1 MASKPFRA
9 STRNAHRRA
18 AGSRLSAPRKPAR
31 SAPSTERGRAAGPG
45 PERSAAKPLRPH
57 AAPRA
62 PGPLP
67 AAPGPVLDPAGPAQT
82 CGRPPGCRPRRGA
95 AFAGK
100 GRAGRGGAPRFS
112 LPAGR
117 RLRRAAKG
125 PHRDRAPP
133 LRPAGPGVARREVG
147 GSSAARGSRQSGRCR
162 RARWR
167 GGGFSGRTLPA
178 ARGRGAASSAGPPSG
193 VRSCRPGGAVRG
205 FICASCRA
213 ALGRGA
219 AGGGRHRAAV
229 QGRFW
234 FRFSHL
240 IAFCNFSAL
249 HLFTRTEFR
258 ESTSPRTHRAVR
270 CQWQVGMHAH
280 PSFTSLRDCL
290 FHASGGKRS
299 LTNSC
304 VLL

>member
-133 LRPAGPGVARREVG
+133 LRPAGPGVARRELG

-193 VRSCRPGGAVRG
+193 VRSSRPGGAVRG

-219 AGGGRHRAAV
+219 AGGGRGAAPRCCAGSV
-229 QGRFW
+229 LVSFLSFDCFLQLLC
-234 FRFSHL
+234 S
-240 IAFCNFSAL
+240 AF
-249 HLFTRTEFR
+249 
-258 ESTSPRTHRAVR
+258 V
-270 CQWQVGMHAH
+270 HAH
-280 PSFTSLRDCL
+280 RIS
-290 FHASGGKRS
+290 
-299 LTNSC
+299 
-304 VLL
+304 

>member
-193 VRSCRPGGAVRG
+193 VRSSRPGGAVRG

-213 ALGRGA
+213 ALGCGA
-219 AGGGRHRAAV
+219 AGGGGRHRAAV

-290 FHASGGKRS
+290 FHASGGKR
-299 LTNSC
+299 
-304 VLL
+304 

>member
-57 AAPRA
+57 AAPLA

-219 AGGGRHRAAV
+219 AGGGAAPRCCAGSV
-229 QGRFW
+229 LVSFLSFDCFLQLLC
-234 FRFSHL
+234 S
-240 IAFCNFSAL
+240 AF
-249 HLFTRTEFR
+249 
-258 ESTSPRTHRAVR
+258 V
-270 CQWQVGMHAH
+270 HAH
-280 PSFTSLRDCL
+280 RISWKHVPPHTPCCALSV
-290 FHASGGKRS
+290 AGGYACTPIVHLPKR
-299 LTNSC
+299 
-304 VLL
+304 LLVPCIWREEVTD